1 MDTSTSTHPLNCKGK
16 PNNTELHPRINA
28 SYHCNDTS
36 SNRSYRHRRLW
47 GYIQQLVR
55 NQRSSKWGYNSLR
68 HYLYSAYSRRSVST
82 GDCIKSSRYN
92 RGNRDRQNYHNK
104 LYYYIAVCLLTV
116 SPVRAED
123 VYNTA
128 APESNVT
135 GSVTNQAVQFQNNG
149 APSRQSYGQGV
160 SCNGPTMTMSP
171 FYMGNDTTPYDHE
184 AYVKSNQWGAQ
195 LNFMVPLDWGTIN
208 RCKSI
213 AKRQEEKLRLD
224 YELVRALKCAEIQQ
238 KGFTFRP
245 GSRVEHLCHDIVP
258 IALVNKQ
265 ITETP

>member
-1 MDTSTSTHPLNCKGK
+1 MDTSTSTHSLNCKGK
-16 PNNTELHPRINA
+16 PNNTELHSRINA
-28 SYHCNDTS
+28 SYHSNNTS
-36 SNRSYRHRRLW
+36 GSRSYRHRRLW

-55 NQRSSKWGYNSLR
+55 NQRSTKWKYRRSTDDLHGTHSR
-68 HYLYSAYSRRSVST
+68 GTVSTRDCDPSSRRSRT
-82 GDCIKSSRYN
+82 Y
-92 RGNRDRQNYHNK
+92 RDRQNYHNK

-195 LNFMVPLDWGTIN
+195 LNFMVPLDWSTIN
-208 RCKSI
+208 RCKAI

-224 YELVRALKCAEIQQ
+224 YELVRALKCAEIPQ

-265 ITETP
+265 ITE

>member
-1 MDTSTSTHPLNCKGK
+1 MDTSTSTYPFNSKGK
-16 PNNTELHPRINA
+16 SNHTKLHTRLNA
-28 SYHCNDTS
+28 SHHSDNTS
-36 SNRSYRHRRLW
+36 SNRGYRYRRLW
-47 GYIQQLVR
+47 RSLHVLVR
-55 NQRSSKWGYNSLR
+55 DKCSPKWGYNRLQ
-68 HYLYSAYSRRSVST
+68 HYLHRAYSWGSIST
-82 GDCIKSSRYN
+82 RDCDQSSRSRRTHRN
-92 RGNRDRQNYHNK
+92 RQNYHNK
-104 LYYYIAVCLLTV
+104 LYYYLTVYLLTIG
-116 SPVRAED
+116 SPVKAED

-160 SCNGPTMTMSP
+160 VCNGPTMTLSP
-171 FYMGNDTTPYDHE
+171 FYMGNDTTPMDYE

-195 LNFMVPLDWGTIN
+195 LNFMVPLDWGTVN

-245 GSRVEHLCHDIVP
+245 GSRVEHLCNDIVP

-265 ITETP
+265 TTN

>member
-1 MDTSTSTHPLNCKGK
+1 MDTSTSTHSLNCKGK
-16 PNNTELHPRINA
+16 PNNTELHPRIDA
-28 SYHCNDTS
+28 SYYSNDTS
-36 SNRSYRHRRLW
+36 GSRSYRHRRLW

-55 NQRSSKWGYNSLR
+55 NQRSTKWGYNRLQ
-68 HYLYSAYSRRSVST
+68 HYLRSTHSWGSVST
-82 GDCIKSSRYN
+82 RGCVQSSR
-92 RGNRDRQNYHNK
+92 RDRDDRNRQNYHNK
-104 LYYYIAVCLLTV
+104 LHYYLAVCLLTV
-116 SPVRAED
+116 SPVNAED

-135 GSVTNQAVQFQNNG
+135 GSVTNQAVQFQNTG
-149 APSRQSYGQGV
+149 APSRQNYGQGV

-171 FYMGNDTTPYDHE
+171 FYMCNDTTPYAHE

-195 LNFMVPLDWGTIN
+195 LNFMVPLDWSTIR
-208 RCKSI
+208 RCKAI

-265 ITETP
+265 ITE